1 MGNAFNLGKL
11 FGIQF
16 RLHYTWFIIFV
27 LITVSLSWQI
37 FPISYP
43 GWAQLLYWAMGI
55 VTSLLFF
62 ASLLAHELA
71 HSLVGRA
78 NNIPI
83 KSITLFIFGGVAQMT
98 REARSAG
105 AELKM
110 AVAGPAC
117 SLAVAGLFYAVSL
130 FTQDAIE
137 PVAAMASWLAFI
149 NVVLAAF
156 NLIPGFPLDGG
167 RVFRSILWQVT
178 GNYKRS
184 TRIATRVGQGTG
196 YLFILGGILI
206 VFLQPF
212 GLGWFSG
219 LWLAFIGW
227 FLGNAA
233 SASYRQAQLRGALQG
248 FTASQVMISDY
259 PVVPLSITVSQLVQ
273 GYIFTSG
280 HGCFL
285 VADEDG
291 VRGILTLPNIKSV
304 PQSNWGV
311 TQVKEIMTPVDKLKV
326 AYPDQDALS
335 ILEQMDESSI
345 NQMPVVS
352 EGSVIGLITRDNLI
366 RFLRTRSELGA

>member
-16 RLHYTWFIIFV
+16 RLHYTWFIIFI
-27 LITVSLSWQI
+27 LITVSLSWQL
-37 FPISYP
+37 FPSSYP
-43 GWAQLLYWAMGI
+43 DWPLALHWAMGI
-55 VTSLLFF
+55 ITSLLFF
-62 ASLLAHELA
+62 ASILAHELA

-98 REARSAG
+98 REAKSAG

-110 AVAGPAC
+110 AAAGPAC
-117 SLAVAGLFYAVSL
+117 SLAIAGLFYAVSL
-130 FTQDAIE
+130 LTQNTIE
-137 PVAAMASWLAFI
+137 TVAAMASWLAFI
-149 NVVLAAF
+149 NVALAAF

-206 VFLQPF
+206 MFILHDW
-212 GLGWFSG
+212 LSG
-219 LWLAFIGW
+219 LWLVFIGW

-233 SASYRQAQLRGALQG
+233 SASYRQAQWRGALQG
-248 FTASQVMISDY
+248 FTASQVMTSDY

-273 GYIFTSG
+273 RYIFTSG
-280 HGCFL
+280 RGCFL
-285 VADEDG
+285 VADEGG
-291 VRGILTLPNIKSV
+291 VRGILTLHNIKSV
-304 PQSNWGV
+304 PQPNWGV
-311 TQVKEIMTPVDKLKV
+311 TQVKEIMTPVDKLKI
-326 AYPDQDALS
+326 AHPDQDALS

-352 EGSVIGLITRDNLI
+352 GGGVIGLITRDNLI
-366 RFLRTRSELGA
+366 RLLRTHSELGI

>member
-1 MGNAFNLGKL
+1 MRNTFNLGKL

-16 RLHYTWFIIFV
+16 RLHYTWFVIFV
-27 LITVSLSWQI
+27 LITVSFSWQF
-37 FPISYP
+37 FPSSYP
-43 GWAQLLYWAMGI
+43 DWPLVLHWAMGI
-55 VTSLLFF
+55 ITSLLFF

-110 AVAGPAC
+110 AAAGPAC
-117 SLAVAGLFYAVSL
+117 SLAIAGLFYSVSFL
-130 FTQDAIE
+130 TQNAIV
-137 PVAAMASWLAFI
+137 PVAAMAFQLAYI
-149 NVVLAAF
+149 NVILAAF

-167 RVFRSILWQVT
+167 RVFRSILWHFT
-178 GNYKRS
+178 GNYERS

-233 SASYRQAQLRGALQG
+233 STSYHQVQWRGVLQG
-248 FTASQVMISDY
+248 FTALQVMASDY

-273 GYIFTSG
+273 EYIFTSG
-280 HGCFL
+280 RGYFL
-285 VADEDG
+285 VADEG
-291 VRGILTLPNIKSV
+291 GIRGILTLPNIKSV
-304 PQSNWGV
+304 PQPNWDV
-311 TQVKEIMTPVDKLKV
+311 TQVKDIMTPVDKLKI
-326 AYPDQDALS
+326 AHPDQNALN
-335 ILEQMDESSI
+335 ILEQMDESNI

-352 EGSVIGLITRDNLI
+352 EGRVIGLITRDNLI
-366 RFLRTRSELGA
+366 RILHTRSELGI